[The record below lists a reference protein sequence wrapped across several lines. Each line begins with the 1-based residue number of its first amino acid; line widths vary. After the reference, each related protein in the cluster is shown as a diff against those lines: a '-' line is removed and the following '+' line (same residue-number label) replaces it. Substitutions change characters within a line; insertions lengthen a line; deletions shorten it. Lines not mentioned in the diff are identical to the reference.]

1 MPATKF
7 VLSILF
13 ILQFARLAPAQ
24 YLEVRDRYPVGPEPY
39 CITTADFNG
48 DGFLD
53 IATGDRWDH
62 VEAVHVYAGDGD
74 GNFSLLWVGESDM
87 VYIENIFAADLEGDQ
102 DIDIMLGGL
111 GENVKLFFN
120 NGDGSFG
127 PAVNLPFYA
136 HPFSMACA
144 DFDGDGNPD
153 LAVASTLFAATID
166 LFLGNGDGTFQD
178 GVVIVDEH
186 NIETIT
192 TDDFDHDGDFD
203 LAFSSQTNVMF
214 MLNNGDGTFDTPVL
228 LGSIWNDYPQR
239 MRTADFNG
247 DTYPDLL
254 FSSYGTNFGLNGAFT
269 SLNNGDG
276 TFQPISH
283 VDVWEYKIVDAI
295 AGDFNMDG
303 HTDVCVVPADDY
315 LQLGRLSIVHNDGS
329 GDFSDYPDSYAFVA
343 LEDPEYAAVA
353 CGDLDF
359 DHDIDLAVVGDSLII
374 VENTSMPLE
383 FTMTPNPAY
392 PTVPPGGGTFTF
404 AVTLTNNSPYNLVV
418 RGQTEA
424 VLPNGNTVQD
434 YLRNGLQLNAGATLQ
449 FNTLPVQVPA
459 IAPPGDYRYWG
470 IITVT
475 NPPVQVQVRDHFDF
489 EKLSGE

>member
-1 MPATKF
+1 MAAPKF
-7 VLSILF
+7 VLSILC
-13 ILQFARLAPAQ
+13 ILLFTQFSPAQ
-24 YLEVRDRYPVGPEPY
+24 YLQVRDHYPVGPEPY

-74 GNFSLLWVGESDM
+74 GNFSLLWVAECDM
-87 VYIENIFAADLEGDQ
+87 TYIENIFTADLDNDQ
-102 DIDIMLGGL
+102 DMDIMLGGL

-153 LAVASTLFAATID
+153 LAVASTLFAATMD
-166 LFLGNGDGTFQD
+166 LFLGNGDGTFQNPVMIAE
-178 GVVIVDEH
+178 GH
-186 NIETIT
+186 CIETVT
-192 TDDFDHDGDFD
+192 TEDFDHDGDFD
-203 LAFSSQTNVMF
+203 LAFSSRNDILF

-228 LGSIWNDYPQR
+228 LGSISNDFPQR

-254 FSSYGTNFGLNGAFT
+254 FSSYGGHLVLNGAFT

-283 VDVWEYKIVDAI
+283 VDVWKQWIVDAI

-303 HTDVCVVPADDY
+303 YTDVCVVPADDY
-315 LQLGRLSIVHNDGS
+315 WQIGQLSIVHNDGS
-329 GDFSDYPDSYAFVA
+329 GDFSGDPDSYDFIA

-353 CGDLDF
+353 CGDFDF
-359 DHDIDLAVVGDSLII
+359 DNDIDIAVVGDSLVIL
-374 VENTSMPLE
+374 ENTSMPLG
-383 FTMTPNPAY
+383 FSITPNPAY

-449 FNTLPVQVPA
+449 FNTLPVTVPPF
-459 IAPPGDYRYWG
+459 APPGEYRYWG
-470 IITVT
+470 IITIT
-475 NPPVQVQVRDHFDF
+475 NPPVQLQLRDHFDF